1 MTGKRSSKRR
11 IFLLL
16 LLLIVVPA
24 ALLWLYAA
32 PAASWA
38 ARRYLASFDLEV
50 RQLDGLELSL
60 GGFGIAGLTLANE
73 GLLLSATGIS
83 AEFALPRI
91 EMVEVSSLRLEV
103 PLREAGAA
111 EPLPELGAVL
121 QTLHGLPFGSLE
133 IGELRIVSGATE
145 FQGRLLA
152 SGAPPRLELNV
163 ESPRVFS
170 LRVTSENIESLS
182 GVLDGPAGVQASFD
196 GNVAGSV
203 INGALEAALELRQFA
218 ELLES
223 SASVPAGH
231 IELSGPFSLTVADSD
246 FTFASDSL
254 ALDAPELILNDLPAF
269 RSRFQLEQVVA
280 RYWRAGAVE
289 AGRWYAL
296 GYFDSSL
303 LELPYLSRTHL
314 NGSLQ
319 LSGSG
324 LRAAARLAVGE
335 LANVDVELL
344 HRFDDGTGFADIE
357 IPEFRF
363 DNENPLSALLS
374 VELPEGDV
382 IDGTV
387 AGAGR
392 VNWSDGDFRG
402 GMLARLEDLSGY
414 FEETAFVD
422 LDTDVEIELT
432 PEFGLRNAAPLEA
445 ALSRIDPGLPL
456 EDLRWNYSFD
466 SASQVLDVRQFQAA
480 LLDGL
485 ISVPSLR
492 LESGQ
497 PLPDLNLILT
507 DVDLAAVTGL
517 ANYDDLAV
525 TGRVSGYLPIRI
537 EPDGVRIED
546 GLIGALQP
554 GGTIRYMPE
563 QPAADPRMQ
572 TVNELLSNY
581 HFETLNSYVQLDE
594 SGDLRLQVEITGTN
608 PSANPGQPI
617 NLNMNIVDNIP
628 ELLRSLRAGREISQI
643 LADQLNQR

>member
-24 ALLWLYAA
+24 TLLWLYAA

-103 PLREAGAA
+103 PLREAGGA

-121 QTLHGLPFGSLE
+121 QTLHGLPIGRLE

-152 SGAPPRLELNV
+152 SGAPPRLELDI

-170 LRVTSENIESLS
+170 LRVTSENVESLS

-387 AGAGR
+387 AGAGS
-392 VNWSDGDFRG
+392 VNWSGGDFRG
-402 GMLARLEDLSGY
+402 GMLARLKDLSGY
-414 FEETAFVD
+414 FEETAFLD

-456 EDLRWNYSFD
+456 EDLRWDYSFD
-466 SASQVLDVRQFQAA
+466 SASQILDVRQFQAA

-492 LESGQ
+492 LESGR

-537 EPDGVRIED
+537 EPDGVRIEY